1 MPAAKKP
8 AFTFTDPGCRTD
20 VRLGG
25 LIVLVAVFLWLWKG
39 PETCSRVFLVGA
51 ALLLW
56 GIPWQA
62 IQGRAGRPGYP
73 WKLGLAMT
81 ALGLGMGLD
90 LRYQEAVGLPV
101 RLQDIVIML
110 VGAGA
115 WVLAWWPV
123 ARLGRRTGAVA

>member
-1 MPAAKKP
+1 MAAKKP

-51 ALLLW
+51 ALLIW

-62 IQGRAGRPGYP
+62 IQARTGRSGYP
-73 WKLGLAMT
+73 WKLGVAMAGLA
-81 ALGLGMGLD
+81 LGMGLD
-90 LRYQEAVGLPV
+90 LRYQEAVGQPV
-101 RLQDIVIML
+101 RVQDIVIML
-110 VGAGA
+110 GVAGA

-123 ARLGRRTGAVA
+123 AHLGRRRAEAAA

>member
-1 MPAAKKP
+1 MAEKKP

-39 PETCSRVFLVGA
+39 PETCSKVFVVGA

-62 IQGRAGRPGYP
+62 LQGRAGRPGYP
-73 WKLGLAMT
+73 WKLGLGMT
-81 ALGLGMGLD
+81 GLGLGMLLD
-90 LRYQEAVGLPV
+90 LRYQEAVGQAV
-101 RLQDIVIML
+101 KVQDVVPML
-110 VGAGA
+110 LAMGL

-123 ARLGRRTGAVA
+123 SRARRTEAAA